1 MDAVGNGK
9 CQAFIFILLLSGWP
23 RQQVHLLR
31 SYWPELGH
39 GKAGS
44 QPALQAT
51 STRLLKY

>member
-39 GKAGS
+39 GKARQAASTAGHFNA
-44 QPALQAT
+44 PA
-51 STRLLKY
+51 